1 MSQARTLDLRGLRC
15 PLPVLRA
22 RKVLKGMEP
31 GDALVVMT
39 TDPLAGLD
47 IPAFLAEDGHKLVS
61 VERTAWGHR
70 FHVERGEGGQRS

>member
-1 MSQARTLDLRGLRC
+1 MSEARTLDLRGLRC

-61 VERTAWGHR
+61 VERTACGHR